1 MTRCHAS
8 VDQARTLH
16 VNPMKGPASHSRHRQ
31 VLLCL
36 LVLLA
41 VPSTAAAIQFHT
53 LHSDPVAPVIL
64 GVTTIL
70 FVALL
75 GRFGARRLGLP
86 SVLGELAMGILI
98 GNLAYVIGYDL
109 IMILREGPAVFKTVE
124 NLLQGESLELACA
137 HALGDAK
144 AEYVLGLLQG
154 PHGNELLQVSHAL
167 DVFSRYGIIFL
178 LFMVG
183 LRSSLDEM
191 RQVGPDAIRVA
202 LIGVL
207 LPFALGF
214 ASSYLLIPDIS
225 FHTSLFLGAALGATS
240 VSITVMVLR
249 EMKMEQTKVARII
262 LGAAVLDDILG
273 LLLLAIVSGIVVTG
287 GIEMGQVLAV
297 IVMTTLFLA
306 GAVVL
311 SPWLLKAVIRLVR
324 RLDLMEA
331 KMFVSFLFVM
341 VLAWLAN
348 LAGLATIIGAFTAG
362 LILHDAYFRHW
373 GHEREHSVCIR
384 DLIMPLEVILV
395 PIFFVLMGIQVKLE
409 TFLDMNVVVLASGL
423 LVAAIVGKVFAGLG
437 AAHGSNRWA
446 IGLGMLPRGEVGLIF
461 AAIGKSLGVID
472 DALFSAIVLMVI
484 LTTLIAPPLLKR
496 SLQRGSLD

>member
-1 MTRCHAS
+1 MNA
-8 VDQARTLH
+8 
-16 VNPMKGPASHSRHRQ
+16 PASHSRHRQ
-31 VLLCL
+31 LLLCL

-53 LHSDPVAPVIL
+53 PHSDPVAPVIL
-64 GVTTIL
+64 GVTAIL

-207 LPFALGF
+207 LPFTLGF
-214 ASSYLLIPDIS
+214 ASSFLLIPDIS

-240 VSITVMVLR
+240 VGITVMVLR
-249 EMKMEQTKVARII
+249 EMNMEQTKVARII
-262 LGAAVLDDILG
+262 LGAAVLIDILS

-287 GIEMGQVLAV
+287 GIEMGQVLTV
-297 IVMTTLFLA
+297 IVMTALFLT
-306 GAVVL
+306 GAIVL
-311 SPWLLKAVIRLVR
+311 GPWLLKAVIHLIRH
-324 RLDLMEA
+324 LDLMEA

-362 LILHDAYFRHW
+362 LIMHDAYFRHW

-423 LVAAIVGKVFAGLG
+423 LVAAIVGKVFAGFG
-437 AAHGSNRWA
+437 AARGSNRWA